1 MKRLAI
7 LGASGHGKVVAEIAE
22 LNGWDVVFFDDAFPS
37 VNGLAHWPV
46 IGTTEDL
53 LNDLQRFDGC
63 FVAIGNNRI
72 RLDKQTMLTE
82 KGATLPVLIHP
93 LAVISRYANVQ
104 AGCVVMA
111 GAVVNPFALVQQ
123 ACIVNTASTIDHDCI
138 LAEGVHISPGA
149 NLAGGVS
156 VGACSW
162 IGIGASVKQCVQI
175 GANVVV
181 GAGAAV
187 VSDIADNLTVVGVP
201 ARALDSFFSDGA
213 SRCARD
219 AE

>member
-1 MKRLAI
+1 MAI

-46 IGTTEDL
+46 VGSTHDL
-53 LNDLQRFDGC
+53 LNDLQRFDGF

-72 RLDKQTMLTE
+72 RLDKQRMLAQ
-82 KGATLPVLIHP
+82 KGATFPVLIHP
-93 LAVISRYANVQ
+93 SAVVSRHANVQ

-111 GAVVNPFALVQQ
+111 GAVVNPFALINQ
-123 ACIVNTASTIDHDCI
+123 ACIVNTAATIDHDCV

-149 NLAGGVS
+149 NLAGAVS

-162 IGIGASVKQCVQI
+162 VGIGASVKQCVKI
-175 GANVVV
+175 GANVVA

-187 VSDIADNLTVVGVP
+187 VSDVADNLTVVGVP
-201 ARALDSFFSDGA
+201 AKVLVK
-213 SRCARD
+213 
-219 AE
+219 

>member
-37 VNGLAHWPV
+37 VTGLAHWSV
-46 IGTTEDL
+46 IGNTDDL
-53 LNDLQRFDGC
+53 LTDLQCFDGC

-72 RLDKQTMLTE
+72 RLDKQRMLAK

-93 LAVISRYANVQ
+93 SAVVSRYAKVE

-111 GAVVNPFALVQQ
+111 GAVINPFALVQQ
-123 ACIVNTASTIDHDCI
+123 ACIVNTAATIDHDCV
-138 LAEGVHISPGA
+138 LAEGVHISPSA
-149 NLAGGVS
+149 NLAGAVS

-162 IGIGASVKQCVQI
+162 VGIGASVKQCLKI

-187 VSDIADNLTVVGVP
+187 VLDIADNLTVVGVP
-201 ARALDSFFSDGA
+201 AKVLIK
-213 SRCARD
+213 
-219 AE
+219 